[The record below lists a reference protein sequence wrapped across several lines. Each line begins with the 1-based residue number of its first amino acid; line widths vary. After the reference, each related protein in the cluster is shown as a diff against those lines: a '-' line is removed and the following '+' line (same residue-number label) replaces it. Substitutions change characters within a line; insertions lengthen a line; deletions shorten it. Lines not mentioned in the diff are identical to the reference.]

1 MPVSKK
7 MRFNEHRLMGSQP
20 GIGVTGGL
28 KSSGSIFRIK
38 SYHPVGVSL
47 GGVPRQRII
56 TTHYGDKIR
65 VFAKCIIGGRAGDM
79 VDVMVMTQSS

>member
-38 SYHPVGVSL
+38 SYHPVGVRVS
-47 GGVPRQRII
+47 GKRIV

-65 VFAKCIIGGRAGDM
+65 VFAICDVYY
-79 VDVMVMTQSS
+79 VDKVHVSWGLDGAEVSR

>member
-38 SYHPVGVSL
+38 SYHPVGVKVS
-47 GGVPRQRII
+47 QKRIL

-65 VFAKCIIGGRAGDM
+65 VFAKCIIGGRGGDM
-79 VDVMVMTQSS
+79 VDIMIIIQSS

>member
-7 MRFNEHRLMGSQP
+7 MRFNKHRLMGSQP

-38 SYHPVGVSL
+38 SYHPVGVA
-47 GGVPRQRII
+47 VNRQRIM

-65 VFAKCIIGGRAGDM
+65 VFAKCIIGGRAGDQ
-79 VDVMVMTQSS
+79 VDLMILTQSS